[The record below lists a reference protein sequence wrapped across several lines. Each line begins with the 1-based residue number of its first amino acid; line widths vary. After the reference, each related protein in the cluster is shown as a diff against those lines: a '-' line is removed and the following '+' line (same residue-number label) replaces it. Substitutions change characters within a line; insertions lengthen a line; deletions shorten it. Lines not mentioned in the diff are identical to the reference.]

1 MRARVAGPGVL
12 AGFLA
17 VLLTALLTACTAA
30 PPPPPVSVQGNDRD
44 LNALAGKWSGDYFSG
59 STGRTGSIRFNL
71 NAEEGAVYG
80 TVLMFPQGRSSSME
94 PANRQAPASEA
105 PRGGQ
110 PLSIR
115 FIVIE
120 DGVVSGTLEPYK
132 DPDCDCLLS
141 TTFTGR
147 VHGDVIEGSFVS
159 HGGPAH
165 KTQDGRWKVNRKP
178 GS

>member
-1 MRARVAGPGVL
+1 MRARLAVPVVL
-12 AGFLA
+12 A
-17 VLLTALLTACTAA
+17 ALLAACSSA
-30 PPPPPVSVQGNDRD
+30 PPPPPVSVDANQKD
-44 LNALAGKWSGDYFSG
+44 LNSMAGDWSGEYFSG
-59 STGRTGSIRFNL
+59 DTGRTGSIRL
-71 NAEEGAVYG
+71 TLDAEQGAVSG
-80 TVLMFPQGRSSSME
+80 TVLMFPKGRSSAME
-94 PANRQAPASEA
+94 PANRQASPSTSA

-115 FIVIE
+115 FILIE
-120 DGVVSGTLEPYK
+120 DGMVSGTLEPYK
-132 DPDCDCLLS
+132 DPECDCLLS

-165 KTQDGRWKVNRKP
+165 VTQDGRWKVTRKP

>member
-1 MRARVAGPGVL
+1 MRVRSAVLMVL
-12 AGFLA
+12 AVVLA
-17 VLLTALLTACTAA
+17 ACSSA
-30 PPPPPVSVQGNDRD
+30 PPPPPVSVDANQKD
-44 LNALAGKWSGDYFSG
+44 LNALAGSWSGDYFSG

-71 NAEEGAVYG
+71 DAEEGAVSG
-80 TVLMFPQGRSSSME
+80 TVLMFPKGRSNAME
-94 PANRQAPASEA
+94 PANRQGSASENA

-115 FIVIE
+115 FIVVE

-132 DPDCDCLLS
+132 DPDCDCFLS

-147 VHGDVIEGSFVS
+147 VHGDVIQGTFVS
-159 HGGPAH
+159 HGGPGRV
-165 KTQDGRWKVNRKP
+165 TQDGRWKVTRKS

>member
-1 MRARVAGPGVL
+1 MRAR
-12 AGFLA
+12 LA
-17 VLLTALLTACTAA
+17 VLVVVAALVGALVGACTSA
-30 PPPPPVSVQGNDRD
+30 PPPPPVSVEANQKD
-44 LNALAGKWSGDYFSG
+44 LNTLAGNWSGDYFSG

-94 PANRQAPASEA
+94 PANRQGSASENA

-120 DGVVSGTLEPYK
+120 DGVISGTLEPYK
-132 DPDCDCLLS
+132 DPDCDCFLS

-147 VHGDVIEGSFVS
+147 VHGDAIEGSFVS
-159 HGGPAH
+159 HGGPGRV
-165 KTQDGRWKVNRKP
+165 TQDGRWKVTRKP

>member
-1 MRARVAGPGVL
+1 MRARLAVPVVL
-12 AGFLA
+12 A
-17 VLLTALLTACTAA
+17 ALFAACAAA
-30 PPPPPVSVQGNDRD
+30 PPPPPVSVEANQKD
-44 LNALAGKWSGDYFSG
+44 LNALAGDWSGDYFSG

-71 NAEEGAVYG
+71 NAEEGAVAG
-80 TVLMFPQGRSSSME
+80 TVLMFPKGRSSSME
-94 PANRQAPASEA
+94 PANRQGSGSENA

-132 DPDCDCLLS
+132 DPDCDCFLS

-147 VHGDVIEGSFVS
+147 VHGDVIQGTFVS
-159 HGGPAH
+159 HGGPGH
-165 KTQDGRWKVNRKP
+165 VTQDGRWKVTRKS

>member
-1 MRARVAGPGVL
+1 MILAVVL
-12 AGFLA
+12 A
-17 VLLTALLTACTAA
+17 ACSSA
-30 PPPPPVSVQGNDRD
+30 PPPPVSVDANQRD
-44 LNALAGKWSGDYFSG
+44 LNAMAGNWSGDYFSG
-59 STGRTGSIRFNL
+59 DTGRTGSIRL
-71 NAEEGAVYG
+71 ALDAEQGAVSG
-80 TVLMFPQGRSSSME
+80 TVLMFPRGRSSALE
-94 PANRQAPASEA
+94 PANRQASPSTSA

-120 DGVVSGTLEPYK
+120 DGMVSGTLEPYR

-147 VHGDVIEGSFVS
+147 VHGDVIQGTFVS
-159 HGGPAH
+159 HGGPGRV
-165 KTQDGRWKVNRKP
+165 TQDGRWKVTRKS

>member
-1 MRARVAGPGVL
+1 MRARAAVPVV
-12 AGFLA
+12 LA
-17 VLLTALLTACTAA
+17 VLLSACASA
-30 PPPPPVSVQGNDRD
+30 PPPPVSVDANQKD
-44 LNALAGKWSGDYFSG
+44 LNALAGSWWGDYFSG
-59 STGRTGSIRFNL
+59 STGRTGSIRFTL

-94 PANRQAPASEA
+94 PANRSGSASA
-105 PRGGQ
+105 DTPRGGQ

-132 DPDCDCLLS
+132 DPDCGCLLS

-147 VHGDVIEGSFVS
+147 IHGDVIQGTFVS
-159 HGGPAH
+159 HGGPGRL
-165 KTQDGRWKVNRKP
+165 TQDGRWKVTRKA

>member
-1 MRARVAGPGVL
+1 MRARVAATVVL
-12 AGFLA
+12 A
-17 VLLTALLTACTAA
+17 ALLAACAAA
-30 PPPPPVSVQGNDRD
+30 PPPPPVSIEGNQKD

-59 STGRTGSIRFNL
+59 DTGRSGSIRLTL

-80 TVLMFPQGRSSSME
+80 DVLMFPKGRSSSLE
-94 PANRQAPASEA
+94 AANRRASPAPDA

-110 PLSIR
+110 PLAIR
-115 FIVIE
+115 FVVIE

-132 DPDCDCLLS
+132 DPDCDCFLS

-159 HGGPAH
+159 HGGPGRV
-165 KTQDGRWKVNRKP
+165 TQDGRWKVTRKS

>member
-1 MRARVAGPGVL
+1 
-12 AGFLA
+12 
-17 VLLTALLTACTAA
+17 
-30 PPPPPVSVQGNDRD
+30 VSVDANQKD
-44 LNALAGKWSGDYFSG
+44 LNALAGSWSGDYFSG

-71 NAEEGAVYG
+71 DAEEGAVSG
-80 TVLMFPQGRSSSME
+80 TVLMFPQGRSSAME
-94 PANRQAPASEA
+94 PANRQGAGSENA

-115 FIVIE
+115 FIVVE

-132 DPDCDCLLS
+132 DPDCDCFLS

-147 VHGDVIEGSFVS
+147 VHGDVIQGTFVS
-159 HGGPAH
+159 HGGPGRV
-165 KTQDGRWKVNRKP
+165 TQDGRWKVTRKS

>member
-1 MRARVAGPGVL
+1 MKARLAVPVVL
-12 AGFLA
+12 A
-17 VLLTALLTACTAA
+17 VILTACSAA
-30 PPPPPVSVQGNDRD
+30 PTPSPVSVDANQQD
-44 LNALAGKWSGDYFSG
+44 LNA
-59 STGRTGSIRFNL
+59 
-71 NAEEGAVYG
+71 EQGAVSG
-80 TVLMFPQGRSSSME
+80 TVLMFPKGRSSAME
-94 PANRQAPASEA
+94 PADRQASPSTSA

-115 FIVIE
+115 FIVVE

-147 VHGDVIEGSFVS
+147 VHGDVIQGSFVS
-159 HGGPAH
+159 HGGPGRVA
-165 KTQDGRWKVNRKP
+165 QDGRWKVTRKS

>member
-1 MRARVAGPGVL
+1 MRVRAAIPVVL
-12 AGFLA
+12 AVILA
-17 VLLTALLTACTAA
+17 ILAGCAAA
-30 PPPPPVSVQGNDRD
+30 PPPPPVSVDANQKD
-44 LNALAGKWSGDYFSG
+44 LSSLAGSWSGDYFSG
-59 STGRTGSIRFNL
+59 STGRTGSIRFTL

-80 TVLMFPQGRSSSME
+80 TVLMFPQGRSSAME
-94 PANRQAPASEA
+94 PANRQGSGSENA

-132 DPDCDCLLS
+132 DPDCDCFLS

-147 VHGDVIEGSFVS
+147 VHGDVIQGTFVS
-159 HGGPAH
+159 HGGPGH
-165 KTQDGRWKVNRKP
+165 VTQDGRWKVSRKS

>member
-1 MRARVAGPGVL
+1 MVFAVVL
-12 AGFLA
+12 A
-17 VLLTALLTACTAA
+17 ACAA
-30 PPPPPVSVQGNDRD
+30 PPPPPPVSVDANRKD
-44 LNALAGKWSGDYFSG
+44 LDALAGEWSGDYFSG
-59 STGRTGSIRFNL
+59 ATGRTGSIRFTL

-80 TVLMFPQGRSSSME
+80 TVLMFPQGRSSAME
-94 PANRQAPASEA
+94 PANRQAPGPDA

-132 DPDCDCLLS
+132 DPDCDCFLS

-147 VHGDVIEGSFVS
+147 VHGDVIQGGFVS
-159 HGGPAH
+159 HGGPGRV
-165 KTQDGRWKVNRKP
+165 TQDGRWKVTRKS

>member
-1 MRARVAGPGVL
+1 VSVEANQKDLSSL
-12 AGFLA
+12 AG
-17 VLLTALLTACTAA
+17 
-30 PPPPPVSVQGNDRD
+30 D
-44 LNALAGKWSGDYFSG
+44 WSGDYFSG

-80 TVLMFPQGRSSSME
+80 TVLMFPQGRSSAME
-94 PANRQAPASEA
+94 PANRQGAGSENA

-115 FIVIE
+115 FIVVE

-132 DPDCDCLLS
+132 DPDCDCFLS

-147 VHGDVIEGSFVS
+147 VHGDVIQGTFVS
-159 HGGPAH
+159 HGGPARV
-165 KTQDGRWKVNRKP
+165 TQDGRWKVTRKA

>member
-1 MRARVAGPGVL
+1 MRVRSAVLTVL
-12 AGFLA
+12 AVILA
-17 VLLTALLTACTAA
+17 ACSSA
-30 PPPPPVSVQGNDRD
+30 PPPPPVSVDANQKD
-44 LNALAGKWSGDYFSG
+44 LNAMAGDWSGQYFSG
-59 STGRTGSIRFNL
+59 DTGRTGSIRLNL
-71 NAEEGAVYG
+71 NAEAGAVSG
-80 TVLMFPQGRSSSME
+80 TLLMFPKGRSSAME
-94 PANRQAPASEA
+94 PANRQGSPSTGA

-132 DPDCDCLLS
+132 DPDCDCFLS

-159 HGGPAH
+159 HGGPGRT
-165 KTQDGRWKVNRKP
+165 TQDGRWKVTRKAA
-178 GS
+178 S